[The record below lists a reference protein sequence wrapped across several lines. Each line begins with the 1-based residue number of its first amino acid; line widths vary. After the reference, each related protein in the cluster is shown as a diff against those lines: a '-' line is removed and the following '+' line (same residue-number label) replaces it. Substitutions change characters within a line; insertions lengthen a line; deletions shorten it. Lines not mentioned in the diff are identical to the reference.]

1 MLVWWEWLSF
11 TGWLGVVISVA
22 MRPTIHIAL
31 SEENFWAFQDTRLP
45 LHYDYSWK
53 LLRGRLSLDLDS
65 RLVSFIVGWLVGL
78 VLGIRPRALGMP
90 GRTSVS
96 TSEPRP
102 QPWAH
107 LFTLSM
113 HSIPLNSPQTEDFYF
128 GSLQSILGVTLNSK
142 KGETCHEIVCSWI
155 YSKGPPFLASR
166 AGLYDIWKA
175 FSIKSNFLFQDV
187 LERELGSCHPLW
199 LRGLWAVKTTNQKK
213 KSWKHLRLFQT
224 ICFWPEPTSGIL
236 PNSRTGR

>member
-1 MLVWWEWLSF
+1 MLVWWEWLSL

-22 MRPTIHIAL
+22 MRPTIHIAP

-45 LHYDYSWK
+45 LHYDYSCK

-65 RLVSFIVGWLVGL
+65 RLVSFIVGWLVWYWELDPEPWACQAEPLSLHPSHVPNPGL
-78 VLGIRPRALGMP
+78 TSLHYRCTASHWTRHKLKISILAAYRVSWELRSTAKRGKHVMKLSAHGFTARGHPFWHHVLGCM
-90 GRTSVS
+90 
-96 TSEPRP
+96 TSERP
-102 QPWAH
+102 
-107 LFTLSM
+107 
-113 HSIPLNSPQTEDFYF
+113 
-128 GSLQSILGVTLNSK
+128 
-142 KGETCHEIVCSWI
+142 
-155 YSKGPPFLASR
+155 
-166 AGLYDIWKA
+166 

-224 ICFWPEPTSGIL
+224 ICFWPEPASGIL